1 MEAETLPIQE
11 VRLQKVIAQAGV
23 TSRRKA
29 EGLIVQGRVLVNGKT
44 VTTLGTTVDPTTDT
58 IVVDGKPL
66 RRHAPLR
73 YMLLHKPRGYL
84 TTCQDEYG
92 RPTVFDL
99 LKRQLVRVFP
109 VGRLDVNS
117 EGVLLLTNDG
127 PLTHRLLHP
136 RYGILRTY
144 LVHVDGVLSDDELEG
159 LRRGVV
165 LDDGKTLPAQVQVA
179 RRAEKTCWLR
189 MTLREGR
196 PRQIHRML
204 QRCGGYGVK
213 RLQRVAM
220 GPLTLNGL
228 RPGAWRMLEEFEVAR
243 LYRACQLE
251 NLAS

>member
-1 MEAETLPIQE
+1 MEQE
-11 VRLQKVIAQAGV
+11 ALGGQAVRLQKVIAQAGV

-29 EGLIVQGRVLVNGKT
+29 EALIVQGRVSVNGKRT
-44 VTTLGTTVDPTTDT
+44 TTLGTTVDPSTDT

-66 RRHAPLR
+66 RVHAPLR
-73 YMLLHKPRGYL
+73 YVLIHKPRGYV
-84 TTCQDEYG
+84 TTCQDEQG

-99 LKRQLVRVFP
+99 LKRQPVRLFP

-117 EGVLLLTNDG
+117 EGLLLLTNDG

-136 RYGILRTY
+136 RYAIPRIY
-144 LVHVDGVLSDDELEG
+144 LVRVDGIVADDDLER

-165 LDDGKTLPAQVQVA
+165 LDDGKTLPAQIQVA
-179 RRAEKTCWLR
+179 RRAEKSCWLR

-204 QRCGGYGVK
+204 QRCGGHGVK

-220 GPLTLNGL
+220 GPLALSGL
-228 RPGAWRMLEEFEVAR
+228 PPGAWRLLEDFEVAR
-243 LYRACQLE
+243 LYRACHLE
-251 NLAS
+251 QIAS